1 MSWEGLGTAEPTFES
16 QWLDKTQWMRIL
28 IWTSLFLYALKAISV
43 VAAEYSDFRGIRKAA
58 AVNYD
63 KQWEHFG
70 NRTVRKDKPF
80 LTKIFT
86 FFVIFPQ
93 KHILWVLIG
102 SSSRRQKRTSLTHRA
117 HAITKTRLFKYMEK
131 CTSKNWKF
139 SDKKIWYF
147 SYFCSKH
154 RLWVFFRTASVSRN
168 KKNNV
173 YPCKPQFY
181 YIKVG
186 FKGVKII

>member
-1 MSWEGLGTAEPTFES
+1 MDFNALRIQPANIQLCLLISFLRMSWEGLGTAEPTFES
-16 QWLDKTQWMRIL
+16 QGLDKTQWMRIL

-102 SSSRRQKRTSLTHRA
+102 SSSRRQKTHVFNPSCA
-117 HAITKTRLFKYMEK
+117 CHYENTPIQIYGKMYLQKL
-131 CTSKNWKF
+131 
-139 SDKKIWYF
+139 KI
-147 SYFCSKH
+147 
-154 RLWVFFRTASVSRN
+154 FR
-168 KKNNV
+168 
-173 YPCKPQFY
+173 
-181 YIKVG
+181 
-186 FKGVKII
+186 